1 MGMSYNGL
9 MPGMSKFYDFKNKD
23 KSVSAYVGYML
34 SRTQSMFK
42 YFGLPE
48 SIPQRIVELYM
59 QTNGNVCFTKHNEQL
74 YVFTGGLGGEP
85 DEYYMPTIY
94 TVSNPYLK
102 FSKNLKI
109 GVDCVV
115 IPSDS
120 LYIGLL
126 PMYSRYA
133 SLMVENDISMR
144 LVDINARIISLIS
157 APDDRTEQA
166 AKSYLKDIE
175 DGKLG
180 VIAETAFLDGVKAQ
194 PYASTG
200 SSGRITD
207 LIEYQQY
214 LKAGW
219 FNDLGLQSNYN
230 MKRESINSNEAQLNE
245 DALLPLIDDMLNC
258 RKIGLEKV
266 NAMFG
271 TNITVELASS
281 WSERQDTEKE
291 DTNPETEDEK
301 NSGQPENEEESEEKE
316 DVPQDT
322 VE

>member
-9 MPGMSKFYDFKNKD
+9 MTGMSKFYDFKNKD

-42 YFGLPE
+42 YSGLPE

-102 FSKNLKI
+102 FNKNLKI

-180 VIAETAFLDGVKAQ
+180 VIAETAFLDGVKTQ

-281 WSERQDTEKE
+281 WSERQDPEKE
-291 DTNPETEDEK
+291 DEDLK
-301 NSGQPENEEESEEKE
+301 NSGQPENEEEREEKE
-316 DVPQDT
+316 DVSQDT

>member
-9 MPGMSKFYDFKNKD
+9 MTGMSKFYDFKNKD

-42 YFGLPE
+42 YSGLPE

-102 FSKNLKI
+102 FNKNLKI

-180 VIAETAFLDGVKAQ
+180 VIAETAFLDGVKTQ

-281 WSERQDTEKE
+281 WSERQE
-291 DTNPETEDEK
+291 DINPETEDEE
-301 NSGQPENEEESEEKE
+301 NSGQPEKEDSEEKE
-316 DVPQDT
+316 HDS
-322 VE
+322 

>member
-1 MGMSYNGL
+1 MGISYNGL

-23 KSVSAYVGYML
+23 KSVGAYVGYML

-42 YFGLPE
+42 YSGLPE

-59 QTNGNVCFTKHNEQL
+59 QTNGNACFAKHNEQL

-94 TVSNPYLK
+94 TVANPYLK

-126 PMYSRYA
+126 PMCSRYA

-157 APDDRTEQA
+157 AQDDRTEQA

-194 PYASTG
+194 PYTT
-200 SSGRITD
+200 SGAGGRMTD

-281 WSERQDTEKE
+281 WAERQDPEKE
-291 DTNPETEDEK
+291 DTNPEMEDEE
-301 NSGQPENEEESEEKE
+301 NSGQPEKEESEEKE
-316 DVPQDT
+316 N
-322 VE
+322 EIE

>member
-1 MGMSYNGL
+1 MGVSYNGL

-23 KSVSAYVGYML
+23 KSVGAYVSYML

-42 YFGLPE
+42 YSGLPE

-59 QTNGNVCFTKHNEQL
+59 QTNGNICFAKHNEQL

-94 TVSNPYLK
+94 TVANPYLK

-109 GVDCVV
+109 GVDCIV

-166 AKSYLKDIE
+166 AMSYLKDIE

-194 PYASTG
+194 PYATTG
-200 SSGRITD
+200 AGGRMTD

-271 TNITVELASS
+271 TNIKVELASS
-281 WSERQDTEKE
+281 WSERQDPEKE
-291 DTNPETEDEK
+291 E
-301 NSGQPENEEESEEKE
+301 NSGQPEKEESEEKE
-316 DVPQDT
+316 NDRFN
-322 VE
+322 EFE

>member
-1 MGMSYNGL
+1 MGISYNGL
-9 MPGMSKFYDFKNKD
+9 MPGMSKFYDFRNKD
-23 KSVSAYVGYML
+23 KSVGVYVCYML

-42 YFGLPE
+42 YSGLPE

-59 QTNGNVCFTKHNEQL
+59 QTNGNVCFAKHNEQL

-94 TVSNPYLK
+94 TVANPYLK

-109 GVDCVV
+109 GVDCIV

-194 PYASTG
+194 PYATTG
-200 SSGRITD
+200 AGGRMTD

-281 WSERQDTEKE
+281 WAERQE
-291 DTNPETEDEK
+291 DTNPEYEE
-301 NSGQPENEEESEEKE
+301 NSGQPEKEESEEKE
-316 DVPQDT
+316 N
-322 VE
+322 EISNEIE